1 MRPKSAAGLVRQLL
15 IHEYVTGVEKKAK
28 ADKSGEETGVAA
40 VSEQTGVTSEEKQE
54 MGAPSYLVDSAA
66 LYQQSKDFRAFPRWL
81 VRAAWP
87 HLRNKSQKRIRGTLF
102 TVFKAA
108 SKALTKRLADF
119 KGRSAEDIPEAR
131 CAPQLCKHKPA
142 QTLY

>member
-1 MRPKSAAGLVRQLL
+1 VRPKSAAGLVRQLL

-28 ADKSGEETGVAA
+28 ADKSGVEAGVAA
-40 VSEQTGVTSEEKQE
+40 VGRQEGVTSEEKQE
-54 MGAPSYLVDSAA
+54 MGAPSYLVDSAS

-87 HLRNKSQKRIRGTLF
+87 HLRSKSQKRIRGTLF

-108 SKALTKRLADF
+108 RKALTKRLGDF
-119 KGRSAEDIPEAR
+119 KGRSAEEIPEAR
-131 CAPQLCKHKPA
+131 CAPQFCKQKTA
-142 QTLY
+142 QTLC